1 MRIILLGIALLTL
14 TACTN
19 KSTPGDAQAINHSAT
34 RITEGVFVIHGPL
47 DLPNKNNK
55 GFMNNPGF
63 VITGKGVVVIDP
75 GSSRGTGEMVLR
87 EIKKVSSQ
95 PVVAVFNSHEHGDHW
110 LGNEAIKLAYPNVVI
125 YGHENM
131 KQAAESDG
139 DNWIKIFKKATE
151 GAMTPTKPV
160 PPNKTVK
167 QDEII
172 KVGEISFRIHNY
184 GQAHTNGDIMV
195 EVVEKKV
202 LFVGDIALYK
212 RMPLL
217 NDSNIKGNI
226 NTLNKAL
233 ALNLKYYVPGHGIT
247 GGKEVI
253 KPFRDYLNL
262 MRKNVVKLYEDNLL
276 DYEMKT
282 KMIPEFSAWKDWGG
296 FSDEFGKHVSVM
308 YLEVEKEAF

>member
-1 MRIILLGIALLTL
+1 MRIIFLGIVLITL
-14 TACTN
+14 AACTD
-19 KSTPGDAQAINHSAT
+19 KSTPSNTKAINHSAT

-47 DLPNKNNK
+47 DLPNKTNK

-63 VITGKGVVVIDP
+63 VITNKGVVVIDP

-87 EIKKVSSQ
+87 EIKKLSGQ

-110 LGNEAIKLAYPNVVI
+110 LGNEAIKLAYPNVII
-125 YGHENM
+125 YGHKNM

-139 DNWIKIFKKATE
+139 DSWVKIFKNATE
-151 GAMTPTKPV
+151 GTITPTKAV
-160 PPNKTVK
+160 PPNKSVK
-167 QDEII
+167 QNEII
-172 KVGEISFRIHNY
+172 KVGEISFRILNY

-202 LFVGDIALYK
+202 LFVGDNALYK
-212 RMPLL
+212 RMPRL
-217 NDSNIKGNI
+217 NDASFKGNI
-226 NTLNKAL
+226 NSLNKIL
-233 ALNLKYYVPGHGIT
+233 ALDIKYYVPGHGIT

-253 KPFRDYLNL
+253 IPFRDYLSL
-262 MRKNVVKLYEDNLL
+262 MRKSIVRLYEDNLL

-282 KMIPEFSAWKDWGG
+282 KMSPDFSAWRDWVD
-296 FSDEFGKHVSVM
+296 FPEEFGRHISVA

>member
-1 MRIILLGIALLTL
+1 MRLITLGIVLITL
-14 TACTN
+14 TACTD
-19 KSTPGDAQAINHSAT
+19 KSTPANTKAINHSAT

-55 GFMNNPGF
+55 GFMSNPGF

-167 QDEII
+167 QNEII
-172 KVGEISFRIHNY
+172 KVGEVSFRIHNY

-217 NDSNIKGNI
+217 NDANIKGNI
-226 NTLNKAL
+226 DALNNAL
-233 ALNLKYYVPGHGIT
+233 ALNIKYYVPGHGIT

-253 KPFRDYLNL
+253 KPFRDYLVL
-262 MRKNVVKLYEDNLL
+262 MKKNVARLYEDNLL

-282 KMIPEFSAWKDWGG
+282 KMSPDFIAWQNWIG
-296 FSDEFGKHVSVM
+296 FSEEFGKHVSVM